1 MNTAPMP
8 TPHIDQDKAIDD
20 ALWKALAITP
30 RSEMPQT
37 PWGMRAMLNSVG
49 LDLTVRPPTPAGKP
63 NSHVSV
69 HHPSHDSV
77 RR

>member
-37 PWGMRAMLNSVG
+37 PWGMRAMLNSAS
-49 LDLTVRPPTPAGKP
+49 T
-63 NSHVSV
+63 
-69 HHPSHDSV
+69 
-77 RR
+77 